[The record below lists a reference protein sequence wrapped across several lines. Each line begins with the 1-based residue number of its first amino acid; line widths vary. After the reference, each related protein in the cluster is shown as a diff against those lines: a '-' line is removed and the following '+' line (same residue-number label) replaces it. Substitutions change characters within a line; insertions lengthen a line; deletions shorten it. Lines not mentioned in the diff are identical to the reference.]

1 MEAIVIHAPRDLRVD
16 PVTIDGPGAGEA
28 VVDVNMGGICGSDL
42 HYYAQGGFG
51 DIRIKQPM
59 VLGHEVAGVVA
70 EVGDNVD
77 EGLKGCRVSV
87 NPSRPC
93 GTCSYCRTGLPN
105 HCMDMRFF
113 GSAMRFPH
121 VQGAFQQRIV
131 VDAQQCVPVSDSLSM
146 QSAAFA
152 EPLSVGLHAVNR
164 AGSLNGRRV
173 LIAGCG
179 PIGAAVV
186 AAARFAGALEV
197 VACDVADAPLQCAR
211 ELGADRAV
219 NVATSP
225 DQLAVPDGV
234 KGIFDVVIE
243 ASGNE
248 LAFRTALT
256 VLKPRGILVQLG
268 LGGEISIPQNVVV
281 AKEID
286 VRGSFR
292 FHEEFHWATNLL
304 SAGKIDISPIISHT
318 FPVHAAVDAFETAM
332 DRSTAMKVLIDFS

>member
-1 MEAIVIHAPRDLRVD
+1 MQAIVIHAPRDLRVD
-16 PVTIDGPGAGEA
+16 RVTIDAPGEGEA
-28 VVDVNMGGICGSDL
+28 VVDISMGGICGSDL
-42 HYYAQGGFG
+42 HYYAHGGFG

-70 EVGDNVD
+70 AVGDNVD
-77 EGLKGCRVSV
+77 AGLQGRRVSI

-93 GTCSYCRTGLPN
+93 GRCSYCGAGLPN

-121 VQGAFQQRIV
+121 VQGAFQQSIV

-152 EPLSVGLHAVNR
+152 EPLSVALHAVNR
-164 AGSLNGRRV
+164 AGSLNGKRV
-173 LIAGCG
+173 LVAGCG

-186 AAARFAGALEV
+186 AATRFAGALEV
-197 VACDVADAPLQCAR
+197 VACDVTDAPLKCAQA
-211 ELGADRAV
+211 LGADRTV

-225 DQLAVPDGV
+225 DQLAVADGL

-248 LAFRTALT
+248 QAFRRALN
-256 VLKPRGILVQLG
+256 VLKPRGILVQVG

-292 FHEEFHWATNLL
+292 FHEEFQWAVNLL

-318 FPVHAAVDAFETAM
+318 FPVRSALDAFETAM